1 MPMHAR
7 APGGATRVTASAD
20 CAPIPWPNGGGIT
33 RDLALQR
40 AASGAPGPAFDWRLS
55 LADIDRDG
63 PFSRIEGV
71 DRVFAPID
79 ASVVLRFAGRTVAID
94 AGAEPLRF
102 DGEAAPG
109 AALAAGR
116 PCRALNLMLARGR
129 ATGAM
134 RRLALAD
141 AQTLDGVWAA
151 ACLPGA
157 SGDPAPVRACFVL
170 SGRIDAG
177 SRIASA
183 GDLLEF
189 GATDPAPRAIGPV
202 LLLEV
207 AIRCASARTDVS
219 GPPFSIPA

>member
-40 AASGAPGPAFDWRLS
+40 AASGAPGPA
-55 LADIDRDG
+55 
-63 PFSRIEGV
+63 
-71 DRVFAPID
+71 
-79 ASVVLRFAGRTVAID
+79 
-94 AGAEPLRF
+94 
-102 DGEAAPG
+102 
-109 AALAAGR
+109 
-116 PCRALNLMLARGR
+116 
-129 ATGAM
+129 
-134 RRLALAD
+134 
-141 AQTLDGVWAA
+141 
-151 ACLPGA
+151 
-157 SGDPAPVRACFVL
+157 
-170 SGRIDAG
+170 DAG

-219 GPPFSIPA
+219 GPPFSTPA